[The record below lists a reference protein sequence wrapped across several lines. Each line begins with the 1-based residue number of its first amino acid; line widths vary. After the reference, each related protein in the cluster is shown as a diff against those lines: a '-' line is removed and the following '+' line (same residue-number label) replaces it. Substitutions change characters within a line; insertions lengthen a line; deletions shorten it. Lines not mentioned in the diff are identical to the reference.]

1 MDRLT
6 LLRAVV
12 DELVEAEEVWLRSTV
27 NVVPP
32 ETCIVCGSLISC

>member
-12 DELVEAEEVWLRSTV
+12 YELVEAEEVWLRGAV

-32 ETCIVCGSLISC
+32 EL